1 MQIKREDLN
10 DLLQEVAR
18 EDVQHLADHISRN
31 TVIHILQHPTQHTLL
46 VPVFDPVSQSR
57 FYSGE
62 ALVTSAVVQVN
73 GCNGWSMVMD
83 DQPELAL
90 ACAIID
96 GAWGAVIFREDI
108 ARLIQQGIRT
118 RTLARK
124 RQQNEVAATEV
135 NFDLL

>member
-1 MQIKREDLN
+1 MQIKRENLN
-10 DLLQEVAR
+10 DLLQEIAR
-18 EDVQHLADHISRN
+18 EDVQHLADRISRRA
-31 TVIHILQHPTQHTLL
+31 VIHILQHSTQHTLL

-73 GCNGWSMVMD
+73 GCNGWAMVMD

-90 ACAIID
+90 AIAVLD
-96 GAWGAVIFREDI
+96 GAWGAVLFREDI
-108 ARLIQQGIRT
+108 ARLVQQGIRS
-118 RTLARK
+118 RTLTRQ